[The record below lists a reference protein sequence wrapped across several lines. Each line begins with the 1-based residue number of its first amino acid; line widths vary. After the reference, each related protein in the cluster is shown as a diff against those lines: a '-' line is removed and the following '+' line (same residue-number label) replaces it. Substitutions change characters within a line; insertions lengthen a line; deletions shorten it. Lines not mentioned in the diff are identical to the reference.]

1 MKKKL
6 INKLKQ
12 YGYDFQIP
20 QDNVIKIKLSM
31 SQTVTI
37 TFHNDNKISIEDKFE
52 KWNYIGGNLNFNL
65 KKLLKYY
72 IILILLFVI
81 FINFIRFLKFIPNS
95 SSYNYIFQ
103 SDYIYFELLLILFS
117 VWLGYIYYFIR
128 FEIFKSTLIRWIDE
142 NDNK

>member
-1 MKKKL
+1 MKEKIIK
-6 INKLKQ
+6 KLKQ

-20 QDNVIKIKLSM
+20 QDNIIKIKLSM

-37 TFHNDNKISIEDKFE
+37 TFHNDNKMSIEDKFE

-72 IILILLFVI
+72 IILIILFVI
-81 FINFIRFLKFIPNS
+81 FIDFFKFLKFMPNS
-95 SSYNYIFQ
+95 FIYNSYFQ
-103 SDYIYFELLLILFS
+103 NDYIYFELLLILFS
-117 VWLGYIYYFIR
+117 VWLGYIYYLIR

-142 NDNK
+142 TDNK